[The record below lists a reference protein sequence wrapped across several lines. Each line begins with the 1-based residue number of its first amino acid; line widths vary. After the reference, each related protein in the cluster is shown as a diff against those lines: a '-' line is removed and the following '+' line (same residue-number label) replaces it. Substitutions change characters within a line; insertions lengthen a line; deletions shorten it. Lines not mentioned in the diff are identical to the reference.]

1 MIDIQLLGTGCTEF
15 KRLERTVRKA
25 VAELGVEASITLVT
39 EFADIFA
46 YPILGTPA
54 LVIDGQ
60 IKSQRAVPDEQDV
73 LGCLRASA

>member
-1 MIDIQLLGTGCTEF
+1 
-15 KRLERTVRKA
+15 
-25 VAELGVEASITLVT
+25 VEASITLVT

-73 LGCLRASA
+73 LGWLRASA